1 MKGVGP
7 VPQMMVK
14 LNRRLSQI
22 LITVFLSKSVYLKP
36 TKDCLAFTLTY
47 SNNNTKCY
55 SKQCTDGKYKIV
67 EQNLNPG
74 LALMNLSEPGP
85 WFVVYPVFKPSLQ
98 KPAVLT
104 RAVQCYLCNT
114 SENIITFNTAFIPRK
129 STFLW
134 LQFITGT
141 ILFLSIISQRIPP
154 VICRFMSNGSAAG
167 GGDPQKPTSSISS
180 QDTGEYYKCQ
190 EKQ

>member
-74 LALMNLSEPGP
+74 LALMNLSETGP

-104 RAVQCYLCNT
+104 RGSSMLLVQYL
-114 SENIITFNTAFIPRK
+114 R
-129 STFLW
+129 
-134 LQFITGT
+134 
-141 ILFLSIISQRIPP
+141 
-154 VICRFMSNGSAAG
+154 
-167 GGDPQKPTSSISS
+167 
-180 QDTGEYYKCQ
+180 EYHHF
-190 EKQ
+190 